1 MVEGRQCRGGCD
13 AISGSDAFD
22 ILQRFI
28 RLMSL
33 TVPSTTGPKIA
44 SLKKDR

>member
-22 ILQRFI
+22 IFLAEVHQINVIDCTFYNR
-28 RLMSL
+28 S
-33 TVPSTTGPKIA
+33 
-44 SLKKDR
+44 